1 MEGDTWL
8 VNSPVTL
15 ENCIHQIRKEFDKN
29 GFVHVKT
36 ESNKKRSLSQNN
48 SLHLYCAWLAT
59 ALNDGGLD
67 MMKVLD
73 TAAEIP
79 WTGTSVK
86 EQLWRPVQ
94 KAMTGKASTKDQNKA
109 EFVDIYEV
117 LNRHIAAKFG
127 VSVEWPSS

>member
-48 SLHLYCAWLAT
+48 SLHLYCGWLAA